1 MGLFKRNKVDAST
14 RLFLEKIEGNQLGGT
29 VFALVNLKSS
39 ATGDLPEGIGRFYLK
54 NDGSCCILKMN
65 NLQGI
70 AIEDEIWFDSLKS
83 WGSVGNYP
91 IFDWAAS
98 NFAIDNPN
106 FEVIAIDTGFW
117 TVAFKSIN
125 EWDKWAEFSSVRE
138 WLEIHY
144 PGLEVKK

>member
-29 VFALVNLKSS
+29 AFALVNLKSS
-39 ATGDLPEGIGRFYLK
+39 TMDDLPEGIGRFYLK

-65 NLQGI
+65 NLQGL
-70 AIEDEIWFDSLKS
+70 AVEDEIWFESLIS
-83 WGSVGNYP
+83 WGKVDRYS
-91 IFDWAAS
+91 IFNWAAS
-98 NFAIDNPN
+98 NFALDNPN

-117 TVAFKSIN
+117 TIAFKSIN

-138 WLEIHY
+138 WLEMHY
-144 PGLEVKK
+144 PGLELKR

>member
-1 MGLFKRNKVDAST
+1 MGLFKRNKVTEAT

-29 VFALVNLKSS
+29 AFALVNLKSS
-39 ATGDLPEGIGRFYLK
+39 AMDDLPEGIGRFYLR
-54 NDGSCCILKMN
+54 NDGSCCILKIN

-70 AIEDEIWFDSLKS
+70 AIEDEILFDSLNS
-83 WGSVGNYP
+83 WGNVGKYP

-117 TVAFKSIN
+117 TIAFKSIN
-125 EWDKWAEFSSVRE
+125 EWDKWAEFSSVRQ
-138 WLEIHY
+138 WLEMHY
-144 PGLEVKK
+144 PGLEVNR